1 MRCRPTDA
9 TSFPATDHLQVLM
22 TPGWH
27 TRIAKLTRN
36 SRAPNASTVWRIAN
50 PALRPLF
57 SPPMIHYRETTFVE
71 IIWEITLPRFA
82 RHPSRLL
89 EEPGRERPLVVTGMF
104 FPAFYDLSGD
114 MGNSHSDLSSISE
127 SAIESQA
134 ASVFPAV

>member
-9 TSFPATDHLQVLM
+9 TSFPATDHLHVLM

-89 EEPGRERPLVVTGMF
+89 EETGRRCTLPPAPRSDASDGPLGSAVRV
-104 FPAFYDLSGD
+104 
-114 MGNSHSDLSSISE
+114 HSASRQSP
-127 SAIESQA
+127 
-134 ASVFPAV
+134 SVF